1 MMPNRPSMKPSPYTA
16 LYDIVIPKDHI
27 FRRINELVDFSFV
40 TQELAEKYC
49 PDNGRLAIHPIR
61 MFKYLFLKSMHPLSD
76 VDLIERSKY
85 DLSYKFFLDMA
96 PEEAVIDP
104 SSLTKFRKLRLQDTH
119 LLDLL
124 IEKTVALAV
133 DHGLIETGTIIV
145 DATHTQSRYN
155 LKKPQEILQ
164 DQSRKLRKSVY
175 SVNESMKEQFPNK
188 NIKDDLEAELDYC
201 KELISIIERVPGLSA
216 NPKIG
221 ESLRLLEETVADD
234 MEQLHCST
242 DPDARTG
249 HKSADTSFFGYKTHL
264 AMSVERLVTAAIVTT
279 GEKND
284 GKLLQSL
291 IEKSCAAGV
300 NVNTVIGDTAYSEK
314 ENLHYAEKNHI
325 CLISK
330 LNPNVS
336 YGIRSKEDEFHF
348 NKDAGMY
355 VCKAGHMAIRKARQG
370 KKGVGPNQRDF
381 YFFDIERCKR
391 CPLKEGCYKE
401 GSKSKTYSVTIKSTE
416 HTNQAAFQE
425 SEFFKQTAKE
435 RYKIEAKNSE
445 LKNRH
450 GYRVT
455 SGVGL
460 NGMAVQGAMAIFTV
474 NLKRILRLLDE
485 RKETA
490 VQE

>member
-1 MMPNRPSMKPSPYTA
+1 MMPNRPSMKPSPYAA
-16 LYDIVIPKDHI
+16 LYDIVIPQDHI

-40 TQELAEKYC
+40 THELAEKYC
-49 PDNGRLAIHPIR
+49 SDNGRMAIHPIR
-61 MFKYLFLKSMHPLSD
+61 MFKYLLLKSMNPLSD
-76 VDLIERSKY
+76 VDLVERSKF
-85 DLSYKFFLDMA
+85 DLSYKFFLDMT

-104 SSLTKFRKLRLQDTH
+104 SSLTKFRKLRLEDSH

-124 IEKTVALAV
+124 IEKTMAIAIDL
-133 DHGLIETGTIIV
+133 GLIETGTIIV

-164 DQSRKLRKSVY
+164 DQSRKLRKNIY
-175 SVNESMKEQFPNK
+175 SVNESMKEQFPKK
-188 NIKDDLEAELDYC
+188 NTKDDLEAELNYC
-201 KELISIIERVPGLSA
+201 KELIAAIERVPGLSA

-221 ESLRLLEETVADD
+221 ESLRLLEETMADD
-234 MEQLHCST
+234 IEQLRCST

-284 GKLLQSL
+284 GKLLQPL
-291 IEKSCAAGV
+291 IEKSCAAGIA
-300 NVNTVIGDTAYSEK
+300 VNTVIGDTAYSEK
-314 ENLHYAEKNHI
+314 NNLQYAEKNHI

-330 LNPNVS
+330 LNPNITD
-336 YGIRSKEDEFHF
+336 GHRKKEDEFDF

-370 KKGVGPNQRDF
+370 KKGVGKNQTDT

-391 CPLKEGCYKE
+391 CPLREGCYKE
-401 GSKSKTYSVTIKSTE
+401 GAKSKTYAVSIKSNE
-416 HTNQAAFQE
+416 HAIQRDFQE
-425 SEFFKQTAKE
+425 SEFFKKAAKE

-455 SGVGL
+455 SGAGL
-460 NGMAVQGAMAIFTV
+460 GGMALQGAMAIFTV

-485 RKETA
+485 RRQAAE
-490 VQE
+490 Q

>member
-1 MMPNRPSMKPSPYTA
+1 MMPDRPSMKPSPYAA
-16 LYDIVIPKDHI
+16 LYDIVIPQDHI
-27 FRRINELVDFSFV
+27 FRRITELVDFSFV

-49 PDNGRLAIHPIR
+49 SDNGRMAVHPIR
-61 MFKYLFLKSMHPLSD
+61 MFKYLLLKSMNPMSD
-76 VDLIERSKY
+76 VDLVERSKF

-104 SSLTKFRKLRLQDTH
+104 SSLTKFRKLRLEDSH

-124 IEKTVALAV
+124 IEKTMAIAIDL
-133 DHGLIETGTIIV
+133 DLIKTGTIIV

-164 DQSRKLRKSVY
+164 DQSRKLRKNIY
-175 SVNESMKEQFPNK
+175 SVNESMKEQFPKK
-188 NIKDDLEAELDYC
+188 NTKDDLEAELNYC
-201 KELISIIERVPGLSA
+201 KELIASIERVPGLSA

-221 ESLRLLEETVADD
+221 ESLRLLEETMADD
-234 MEQLHCST
+234 IEQLRCST

-249 HKSADTSFFGYKTHL
+249 HKSVDTSFFGYKTHL

-284 GKLLQSL
+284 GKLLQPL
-291 IEKSCAAGV
+291 IEKSCAAGIA
-300 NVNTVIGDTAYSEK
+300 VNTVIGDAAYSEK
-314 ENLHYAEKNHI
+314 NNLQYAEENHI

-330 LNPNVS
+330 LNPQITD
-336 YGIRSKEDEFHF
+336 GHRKKEDEFDF

-370 KKGVGPNQRDF
+370 KKGVGTNQKDT

-391 CPLKEGCYKE
+391 CPLREGCYKE
-401 GSKSKTYSVTIKSTE
+401 GAKSKTYSVSIKSTE
-416 HTNQAAFQE
+416 HIIQRDFQE
-425 SEFFKQTAKE
+425 SEFFKKAVKE

-455 SGVGL
+455 SGAGL
-460 NGMAVQGAMAIFTV
+460 SGMALQGAMAIFTV

-485 RKETA
+485 RRQAAE
-490 VQE
+490 Q

>member
-1 MMPNRPSMKPSPYTA
+1 MMPDRPSMKPSPYVA
-16 LYDIVIPKDHI
+16 LYDIVIPQDHI

-49 PDNGRLAIHPIR
+49 SDNGRMAIHPIR
-61 MFKYLFLKSMHPLSD
+61 MFKYLLLKSMNPLSD
-76 VDLIERSKY
+76 VDLVERSKF

-96 PEEAVIDP
+96 PEESVIDP
-104 SSLTKFRKLRLQDTH
+104 SSLTKFRKLRLEDSR

-124 IEKTVALAV
+124 IEKTIAIAIAL
-133 DHGLIETGTIIV
+133 DLIETGTIIV
-145 DATHTQSRYN
+145 DATHTQSRYH

-164 DQSRKLRKSVY
+164 DQSRKLRKNIY
-175 SVNESMKEQFPNK
+175 SVNESMKEQFPKK
-188 NIKDDLEAELDYC
+188 NTKDDLEAELNYC
-201 KELISIIERVPGLSA
+201 KELIASIERVPSLSA

-221 ESLRLLEETVADD
+221 ESLRLLEETMADD
-234 MEQLHCST
+234 IEQLRCSK

-249 HKSADTSFFGYKTHL
+249 HKSADTAFFGYKTHL

-314 ENLHYAEKNHI
+314 SNLQYAEKNHI

-330 LNPNVS
+330 LNPLITDG
-336 YGIRSKEDEFHF
+336 YRKKEDEFDF

-370 KKGVGPNQRDF
+370 KKGVGKNQKNT

-391 CPLKEGCYKE
+391 CPLREGCYKE
-401 GSKSKTYSVTIKSTE
+401 GAKSKTYSVSIKSTE
-416 HTNQAAFQE
+416 HAIQRDFQE
-425 SEFFKQTAKE
+425 SEFFKKAVKE
-435 RYKIEAKNSE
+435 RYKIEAKNGE

-455 SGVGL
+455 SGAGL
-460 NGMAVQGAMAIFTV
+460 SGMALQGAMAIFTV

-485 RKETA
+485 RRQA
-490 VQE
+490 ADQ